1 MRKLLIAILSIS
13 FFLTQSLRA
22 EVKPYAFGDFKYFN
36 YGITTSDLQELNR
49 AVISL
54 GYTSSTSSTDN
65 SGVGFELGFGVDVT
79 KNLALEASYVDL
91 GTLTINN
98 NTTGPTTRNT
108 LDIEGN
114 SLAFGLVGKLGDDE
128 KNYFFGRV
136 GMHAWDMD
144 ARLTTGRGT
153 ATATLGDGTDY
164 FAGVGFRG
172 EMFRFG
178 YDFYKIDD
186 SDVSSLSVGIIH
198 NF

>member
-1 MRKLLIAILSIS
+1 MKKLLIIILATVL
-13 FFLTQSLRA
+13 FFSNSLRA
-22 EVKPYAFGDFKYFN
+22 EVKPYVFGDFKFFN

-49 AVISL
+49 AVVSL

-65 SGVGFELGFGVDVT
+65 TGVGFELGFGVDVT

-91 GTLTINN
+91 GTLTIKN

-108 LDIEGN
+108 LDIEGS

-136 GMHAWDMD
+136 GMHSWDMD
-144 ARLTTGRGT
+144 ARLATGNGT
-153 ATATLGDGTDY
+153 ANSSLGDGTDY
-164 FAGVGFRG
+164 FAGLGFRG

-186 SDVSSLSVGIIH
+186 SDISSLSVGIIH